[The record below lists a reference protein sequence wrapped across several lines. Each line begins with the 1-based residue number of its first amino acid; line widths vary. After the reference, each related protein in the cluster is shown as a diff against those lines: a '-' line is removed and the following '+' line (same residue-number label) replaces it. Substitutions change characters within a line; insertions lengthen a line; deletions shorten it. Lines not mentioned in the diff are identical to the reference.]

1 MISEKQ
7 KIILDFAIKH
17 NNQVSSKDALF
28 IIGHNYFLNA
38 PKYVG
43 EFLSRMVKSKLLKR
57 IKKGLFEVQNKQTV
71 SNITNPNQLQ
81 LL

>member
-1 MISEKQ
+1 MISDKQ
-7 KIILDFAIKH
+7 KMILEFCSKND
-17 NNQVSSKDALF
+17 NQITKIQAVHL
-28 IIGHNYFLNA
+28 IGNCYFLNA

-43 EFLSRMVKSKLLKR
+43 EVLSRMVKSKLLKR
-57 IKKGLFEVQNKQTV
+57 IKNGLFEVQNKQTV